1 MNSYIANIS
10 PKKVAGSG
18 IGHMGNDRQITI
30 ITGSLQD
37 AFSIAKTK
45 CAGGEYVTGVY
56 VNAEDVVI
64 DYSQIQQGQQI

>member
-1 MNSYIANIS
+1 MNSYTAIIV
-10 PKKVAGSG
+10 PKKVAGAG

-30 ITGSLQD
+30 ITGTLQD

-45 CAGGEYVTGVY
+45 CAGGEHVTSVY
-56 VNAEDVVI
+56 LNAEDVVV